1 LRFLKEVFSFGLLSG
16 AAGVA
21 SYGGAEVRYLFSFVT
36 IVGLVTVACNDGLH
50 SGTSQSDQQSTIQ
63 EATIP
68 SDVSFEIIGSDSLP
82 GVIRNLNVRLS
93 RKVSEQTLRAIA
105 LKLKAQ
111 PPAYDRTIIYYYLPG
126 MTVGAG
132 AWATTHF
139 TPELE
144 VRILGL
150 TVDDEKK
157 LLTQPEPTNREMIG
171 RWLDESP
178 FVGSRIT
185 IFREKGKL
193 FIEQMYKDGSGHK
206 KELVE
211 RKSPLGRRFNEIE
224 RSRNGDHWI
233 LGSDGNL
240 QVRDNDGLI
249 GTAAK
254 IE

>member
-1 LRFLKEVFSFGLLSG
+1 
-16 AAGVA
+16 
-21 SYGGAEVRYLFSFVT
+21 VRYLLSIVT
-36 IVGLVTVACNDGLH
+36 IVGLVTVGCNDRQQ
-50 SGTSQSDQQSTIQ
+50 SETSQSDQQRSKLQ

-68 SDVSFEIIGSDSLP
+68 SDVSFSIIDSRTLP
-82 GVIRNLNVRLS
+82 SVMRSLDVRLN

-111 PPAYDRTIIYYYLPG
+111 PPAYDRTMIFYYLPG

-144 VRILGL
+144 MRIVGL
-150 TVDDEKK
+150 TLEEENK
-157 LLTQPEPTNREMIG
+157 LVAQPEQASREIIG
-171 RWLDESP
+171 RWLDERP
-178 FVGSRIT
+178 FMGMRIT

-193 FIEQMYKDGSGHK
+193 FYEQMYKDGSSHK
-206 KELVE
+206 RELVE
-211 RKSPLGRRFNEIE
+211 RKSSLGRRFDEVE
-224 RSRNGDHWI
+224 GSRAGDHW
-233 LGSDGNL
+233 LLDSNGNL

-249 GTAAK
+249 ATAPK

>member
-1 LRFLKEVFSFGLLSG
+1 MRYLLSI
-16 AAGVA
+16 
-21 SYGGAEVRYLFSFVT
+21 VT
-36 IVGLVTVACNDGLH
+36 IVGLVTVGCNDRQQ
-50 SGTSQSDQQSTIQ
+50 SEPSQSDQQRSKLQ

-68 SDVSFEIIGSDSLP
+68 SDVSFSIIDSHTLP
-82 GVIRNLNVRLS
+82 SVMRSLEVRLN

-111 PPAYDRTIIYYYLPG
+111 PPAYDRTMIFYYLPG
-126 MTVGAG
+126 MSVGTG

-139 TPELE
+139 TPDLE

-150 TVDDEKK
+150 TAEDENK
-157 LLTQPEPTNREMIG
+157 LVTQPEPANRDMIG

-178 FVGSRIT
+178 FMGSRIT

-193 FIEQMYKDGSGHK
+193 FIEQTYKDGSGHK
-206 KELVE
+206 RELVE
-211 RKSPLGRRFNEIE
+211 RKSPLGRRFDAVEG
-224 RSRNGDHWI
+224 SRNGDHWV

-249 GTAAK
+249 ATATK
-254 IE
+254 IG

>member
-1 LRFLKEVFSFGLLSG
+1 M
-16 AAGVA
+16 
-21 SYGGAEVRYLFSFVT
+21 RYLFTLVT
-36 IVGLVTVACNDGLH
+36 IISLVTVGCDDRHKSSPARQP
-50 SGTSQSDQQSTIQ
+50 SVAPQSAQQRSTFQ

-68 SDVSFEIIGSDSLP
+68 RDVSFSIIDSSTLP
-82 GVIRNLNVRLS
+82 GIKRSLDVRLNK
-93 RKVSEQTLRAIA
+93 KVSEQTLCAIA

-111 PPAYDRTIIYYYLPG
+111 DSRAYERTFIEYYLPG
-126 MTVGAG
+126 MPVGAG

-139 TPELE
+139 NPNLE

-150 TVDDEKK
+150 KAEEEQK
-157 LLTQPEPTNREMIG
+157 LAAQREPANREIIG

-185 IFREKGKL
+185 IFREDGKL
-193 FIEQMYKDGSGHK
+193 FIEHTFKDGSNLK

-211 RKSPLGRRFNEIE
+211 KKTSPGRRFDKVEG
-224 RSRNGDHWI
+224 SSAGDHWV

-249 GTAAK
+249 STAKK

>member
-1 LRFLKEVFSFGLLSG
+1 
-16 AAGVA
+16 
-21 SYGGAEVRYLFSFVT
+21 
-36 IVGLVTVACNDGLH
+36 VGLITVGCNDRH
-50 SGTSQSDQQSTIQ
+50 QSETSQSEQQRSKIQ

-68 SDVSFEIIGSDSLP
+68 SDVSFSIIDSNALP
-82 GVIRNLNVRLS
+82 SVIRSLNVRLS

-111 PPAYDRTIIYYYLPG
+111 PPAYDRTMIFYYLPG

-139 TPELE
+139 APDLE

-150 TVDDEKK
+150 TAEYENK
-157 LLTQPEPTNREMIG
+157 LVTEPEPANRETIG
-171 RWLDESP
+171 RWLDETP
-178 FVGSRIT
+178 FIGSRIT
-185 IFREKGKL
+185 IFHEKGKL
-193 FIEQMYKDGSGHK
+193 FIEVTYKDGSGHK

-211 RKSPLGRRFNEIE
+211 RKSPLGRRFNEVE
-224 RSRNGDHWI
+224 GSRNGNHWI
-233 LGSDGNL
+233 IGSDGNL

-254 IE
+254 IESRGG